1 MENDKQGFIGFAGN
15 MGKKAKVITASAAK
29 AIKTGGETAI
39 DKFGQYRTEQ
49 ELKKMKPVFP
59 DDLLTMT
66 GAKKAESVQTRL
78 VLKIVSEIQKF

>member
-15 MGKKAKVITASAAK
+15 MGKKAKEITASAAK

-49 ELKKMKPVFP
+49 ELKKMKC
-59 DDLLTMT
+59 DD
-66 GAKKAESVQTRL
+66 
-78 VLKIVSEIQKF
+78 